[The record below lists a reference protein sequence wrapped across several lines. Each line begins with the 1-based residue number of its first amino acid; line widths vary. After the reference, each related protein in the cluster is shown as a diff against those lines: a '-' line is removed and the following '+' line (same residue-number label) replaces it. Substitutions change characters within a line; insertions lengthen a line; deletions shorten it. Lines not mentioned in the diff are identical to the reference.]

1 MPAAKSCG
9 PQKCAASALSEL
21 PQRSRE
27 SRVKYSLG
35 RLSYLA
41 SKDKGE
47 NSMVGKRLNQKVC
60 MVKCRKSCVQEVSQ
74 EIVVKPEL
82 VEF

>member
-1 MPAAKSCG
+1 
-9 PQKCAASALSEL
+9 
-21 PQRSRE
+21 
-27 SRVKYSLG
+27 VKYSLG

-47 NSMVGKRLNQKVC
+47 NSMVGKRLNRKVC
-60 MVKCRKSCVQEVSQ
+60 MVMCRKSCVQEVSQ